1 MLKIRYIPL
10 GRATGL
16 EVRDENGAH
25 LYNIL
30 PSKYMNSKDSVSDV
44 FFYNE
49 DCEFTYDDL
58 LEAIHKLRES
68 RHDD

>member
-1 MLKIRYIPL
+1 MPKIRYIPI
-10 GRATGL
+10 GWGTGL

-30 PSKYMNSKDSVSDV
+30 PSEYMKSKEAVHRESFVCR
-44 FFYNE
+44 

-58 LEAIHKLRES
+58 LEAIHKLWES

>member
-1 MLKIRYIPL
+1 MLKIRYIPFD
-10 GRATGL
+10 GCTGL
-16 EVRDENGAH
+16 EIRDENGAH

-30 PSKYMNSKDSVSDV
+30 PSEYLKSKESVHRESFV
-44 FFYNE
+44 CN

-58 LEAIHKLRES
+58 LETIHKLRES

>member
-1 MLKIRYIPL
+1 MPKIRYIPFH
-10 GRATGL
+10 GSTGL

-30 PSKYMNSKDSVSDV
+30 PSKSMKSKEDV
-44 FFYNE
+44 HKEGFVCM

-58 LEAIHKLRES
+58 LEAIHKLTES

>member
-10 GRATGL
+10 GRGTGL

-30 PSKYMNSKDSVSDV
+30 PSEYVKSKEDV
-44 FFYNE
+44 HKENFFCM

-58 LEAIHKLRES
+58 LEAIHKHMES
-68 RHDD
+68 RYGY